1 MKIHLQKTTP
11 IYWWLLVL
19 FMVQFGWAQPK
30 LYYHSFGTTTIS
42 GKPYSVSPSI
52 LHPHLS
58 TSSSSWTTSASGF
71 VNTTGRSGE
80 ALSLSDSS
88 GTPTYTL
95 TFTVPTGY
103 KLLISQFDFWR
114 ESSDTGAQNWSLSI
128 NNINVGSGIIPS
140 TGAFIGATNVAN
152 PVTEI
157 TGTVTVVLSLSGAT
171 GSGSFKLD
179 DFTLIG
185 TVESTASIASIPYTQ
200 DFNSLSISSYFH
212 TGGIF
217 SSGWSFY
224 EVGSGAD
231 FTYRAGTGS
240 SSTYDTYSFGAPGIN
255 SNDERAFGMLSSS
268 SITTIL
274 GFKFTNNTGSTINSI
289 YIGYTG
295 EVWRQSTTADTFAF
309 SYQSGDVPI
318 NASSGWT
325 AVNAL
330 SFTTPT
336 TGSAA
341 NVDGNA
347 SANRT
352 VISPVLISGLSI
364 PNGATYTL
372 RWVDAT
378 SGSYAGM
385 AIDDFSIRTLTSS
398 TWNGTAWSNGTPT
411 SATNVLI
418 DGNFTTAENFTC
430 NELTINSGKTLT
442 VSAGHTLSVGG
453 NIANNGSIVFK
464 SDATG
469 SGLFGPFTAAVTGSG
484 NVTVERYIPANKRS
498 FRFLTSAVTTTTS
511 IKENWQENVSNSTT
525 VYANNQNPNS
535 GYGTHITGTGGDANG
550 FDATTTNI
558 PSMYTY
564 TNGAWATVQNTNTNT
579 FTAGTPYRLMVR
591 GDRSIDMST
600 NTPTPTNTTLRAT
613 GALHTGDFSPAL
625 NPAAS
630 GYSFVGNPYQAPI
643 DIKAALDASTNMDK
657 TKVYYWDPTL
667 NTRGGYVTRTLSSN
681 SNNVTSSF
689 NQYLQPGQAVFV
701 QKTSAGSPTMT
712 ITESHKSL
720 NNAAAGVFRT
730 ANVSDFGLLRLHLQ
744 ASTNN
749 QWNTIEGTL
758 AVFNTTYS
766 WNTTEE
772 DAVKFANLD
781 EEVSLMQDNTALAIA
796 MQTNP
801 SSTNELPIQL
811 KNTRHAAYQWKFEL
825 SDYNGLTPYLV
836 DTQNN
841 TYTQIENNTVVPF
854 TVNGQELNRFKIVF
868 QSAALGTSD
877 FDKSIIALYPN
888 PSKAGLGFDIT
899 GVPTDATVQLYTVL
913 GQNIP
918 VQTITTGNRLHIKPT
933 TEVNQGLYFVNITSE
948 GQTSQV
954 KWIVE

>member
-1 MKIHLQKTTP
+1 MKIQFQKTTH
-11 IYWWLLVL
+11 IYWCFFAF
-19 FMVQFGWAQPK
+19 FMLQFGWAQPK
-30 LYYHSFGTTTIS
+30 VYSHNFGTTTIS
-42 GKPYSVSPSI
+42 GKPYTVPPTG

-58 TSSSSWTTSASGF
+58 TSSCSWTTSASGF
-71 VNTTGRSGE
+71 VNATGNTGE

-95 TFTVPTGY
+95 TFSVPSGY
-103 KLLISQFDFWR
+103 KLLISQYNFWR

-128 NNINVGSGIIPS
+128 NNINVGSGTIPS
-140 TGAFIGATNVAN
+140 TGASIGATNVAN

-157 TGTVTVVLSLSGAT
+157 TGTVSVVLSLSGAS

-185 TVESTASIASIPYTQ
+185 AVESTASIASIPYTQ
-200 DFNSLSISSYFH
+200 NFNSLSISSYFH

-295 EVWRQSTTADTFAF
+295 EVWRQSTNADTFAF
-309 SYQSGDVPI
+309 SYQSGDVPL

-325 AVNAL
+325 TVNAL
-330 SFTTPT
+330 SFTTPS
-336 TGSAA
+336 TGTAA
-341 NVDGNA
+341 SVDGNA

-352 VISPVLISGLSI
+352 VINPVLISGLSI

-430 NELTINSGKTLT
+430 NELTINSGNTLT

-453 NIANNGSIVFK
+453 NIANNGAIVFK

-498 FRFLTSAVTTTTS
+498 FRFLTSALTTTTS
-511 IKENWQENVSNSTT
+511 INANWQENVSNSTT

-535 GYGTHITGTGGDANG
+535 GYGTHITGAGGATNG
-550 FDATTTNI
+550 FDATSTDN

-564 TNGAWATVQNTNTNT
+564 TNGAWAAVQNTNTNT

-613 GALHTGDFSPAL
+613 GALHIGNFTPAL
-625 NPAAS
+625 NQAAS
-630 GYSFVGNPYQAPI
+630 SYSFVGNPYQAPI
-643 DIKAALDASTNMDK
+643 DIKAILTASSNMSSGV
-657 TKVYYWDPTL
+657 VYYWDPTL
-667 NTRGGYVTRTLSSN
+667 NARGGYVTRNLTTN
-681 SNNVTSSF
+681 INDVTSSF
-689 NQYLQPGQAVFV
+689 NQYVQPGQAVFV
-701 QKTSAGSPTMT
+701 KRDNTANAASVT
-712 ITESHKSL
+712 ITESHKSVA
-720 NNAAAGVFRT
+720 NGAAGVFRT
-730 ANVSDFGLLRLHLQ
+730 TTPNDYGLLRVNLQ
-744 ASTNN
+744 ANTNN
-749 QWNTIEGTL
+749 QWQNIEGTL
-758 AVFNTTYS
+758 ALFNDNFS
-766 WNTTEE
+766 WNVTSE
-772 DAVKFANLD
+772 DATKMSNLD
-781 EEVSLMQDNTALAIA
+781 EEVSFVQNNTSLAIA
-796 MQTNP
+796 CVSVP
-801 SSTNELPIQL
+801 SANSELPIQL
-811 KNTRHAAYQWKFEL
+811 NNLRQSNYQWQFEL
-825 SDYNGLTPYLV
+825 NNYSGATPYLF
-836 DTQNN
+836 DTLNN
-841 TYTQIENNTVVPF
+841 SYTQISNGTVLPF
-854 TVNGQELNRFKIVF
+854 TADNNITNRFKIVF
-868 QSAALGTSD
+868 QNSMLSVDD
-877 FDKSIIALYPN
+877 FAQHMLLYPN
-888 PSKAGLGFDIT
+888 PAKAGTSFYLQGISE
-899 GVPTDATVQLYTVL
+899 ATVTIYNVL

-918 VQTITTGNRLHIKPT
+918 VEVKSQENALHVTSTQTLSQGIYLVTVT
-933 TEVNQGLYFVNITSE
+933 TEGKTQ
-948 GQTSQV
+948 QV